1 MASSTALVAEKSHDY
16 QYSRHFGAL
25 FQSWRHL
32 FGGRDNQD
40 FTLVWIQAFIPLEDH
55 PGPIVN
61 KFLFIPYS
69 ALPGIEVSIHIK
81 LQSSQNSV
89 TETLDSFNF

>member
-32 FGGRDNQD
+32 FGGRDKPG

-55 PGPIVN
+55 PSPIVN
-61 KFLFIPYS
+61 KILFIPYS
-69 ALPGIEVSIHIK
+69 VLPGIEVSIHIK